1 MAEAIYFPPQSTLE
15 HVRKG
20 PKVKKKAI
28 STKFHKEELEMG
40 ISDKWVEA
48 IHLWVEV
55 ASEKREFNKVAKV
68 RLHQRIHDLAHVWA

>member
-20 PKVKKKAI
+20 PKVKMKAI

-48 IHLWVEV
+48 IHL
-55 ASEKREFNKVAKV
+55 
-68 RLHQRIHDLAHVWA
+68 